1 MDNPGIWLVLWLLIA
16 PIVALLFLSGLGR
29 TEGYRNRDRTDY
41 RPDVNRTN
49 EYRSDVNPQQ
59 PYR

>member
-1 MDNPGIWLVLWLLIA
+1 MENPGIWLVLWLLVA

-29 TEGYRNRDRTDY
+29 TEGSTSRDRTDY